1 MSGGGER
8 LHAVEYTR
16 GVAAFM
22 VMWFHFTFRLPEGA
36 AIGFSVNNILS
47 RIAEIPPTA
56 ELLVQIAA
64 TLALAT
70 VFWWLI
76 ERPSTLL
83 SKKFG
88 QAGRPAVMNPAPNP
102 AGA

>member
-1 MSGGGER
+1 
-8 LHAVEYTR
+8 L
-16 GVAAFM
+16 
-22 VMWFHFTFRLPEGA
+22 
-36 AIGFSVNNILS
+36 
-47 RIAEIPPTA
+47 
-56 ELLVQIAA
+56 ELLVKIAA

-70 VFWWLI
+70 AFWWLI

-88 QAGRPAVMNPAPNP
+88 QRARSGTTDLAPNP

>member
-1 MSGGGER
+1 
-8 LHAVEYTR
+8 L
-16 GVAAFM
+16 
-22 VMWFHFTFRLPEGA
+22 
-36 AIGFSVNNILS
+36 
-47 RIAEIPPTA
+47 
-56 ELLVQIAA
+56 ELFVQIAA

-88 QAGRPAVMNPAPNP
+88 QAAQPQETNLASNP